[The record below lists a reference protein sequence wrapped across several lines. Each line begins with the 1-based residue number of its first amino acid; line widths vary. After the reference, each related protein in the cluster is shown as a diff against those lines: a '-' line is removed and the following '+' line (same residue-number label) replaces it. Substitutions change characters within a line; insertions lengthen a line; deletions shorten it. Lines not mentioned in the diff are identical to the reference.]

1 MDIQFAQLL
10 ETDVAP
16 LAAAFVAQGW
26 GDRTKTFQKYLNEL
40 DTGARH
46 TIIAKQGDD
55 YVGYI
60 TIMWQPH
67 YPPFVTN
74 NIPEIAD
81 FNVLIAHRGKGYG
94 RALLAE
100 AERRISERSTIAG
113 LGVALLPDYGEAQK
127 MYVKS
132 GYIPDGRGITYN
144 YNHSTYGDAVKVDDD
159 LVLWFTKTLRG

>member
-1 MDIQFAQLL
+1 MELQFAHLAKA
-10 ETDVAP
+10 DVAP
-16 LAAAFVAQGW
+16 LASAFVAQGW
-26 GDRTKTFQKYLNEL
+26 GDRTATFERYLSEHN
-40 DTGARH
+40 DGARD
-46 TIIAKQGDD
+46 TIVARHGDD

-67 YPPFVTN
+67 YPPFVEK

-81 FNVLIAHRGKGYG
+81 FNVLVAHRGKGFG

-100 AERRISERSTIAG
+100 AERRISERATVAG
-113 LGVALLPDYGEAQK
+113 LGVALLPDYGQAQK
-127 MYVKS
+127 MYVQS

-144 YNHSTYGDAVKVDDD
+144 YNHSTYGEAVKVDDD